1 MFTHDIVAALKKH
14 TFPTFPI
21 KSPWLVDDFWWDRS
35 RSARKIITS
44 KAVESVETFGESA
57 IWSRLQF
64 DFFSLQAEHVPSAHV
79 LRLSKMPSQ
88 WFMCCPQ
95 DLSTQ
100 EGQIGWVTADLFYMK
115 TCLQICKD
123 INNSDNICLKSRN
136 SPWDP
141 LRTLFLNLK
150 LFISSKVMNH
160 RVFIP
165 GMKMHETL

>member
-21 KSPWLVDDFWWDRS
+21 KFPWLVDDFWWDRS
-35 RSARKIITS
+35 RSAREIITS
-44 KAVESVETFGESA
+44 KAVESVETFGA
-57 IWSRLQF
+57 
-64 DFFSLQAEHVPSAHV
+64 SAHV